1 MRPYGRGATAT
12 GLGDG
17 ADIGRGVCTTGR
29 GAGAIRLAIDGTLA
43 CVWIVELEE
52 KLGKFA
58 SESVTV
64 LGSGGNVGPS
74 TRRTAERRTGAAFG
88 SRLIGD
94 GRAGKSSRCALPTMA
109 FFVTP
114 SRRPISAVE

>member
-1 MRPYGRGATAT
+1 MGVRPGN
-12 GLGDG
+12 LGS
-17 ADIGRGVCTTGR
+17 
-29 GAGAIRLAIDGTLA
+29 
-43 CVWIVELEE
+43 
-52 KLGKFA
+52 A
-58 SESVTV
+58 SATV

-74 TRRTAERRTGAAFG
+74 TRRTVARRTGAAFG
-88 SRLIGD
+88 SRRIGD